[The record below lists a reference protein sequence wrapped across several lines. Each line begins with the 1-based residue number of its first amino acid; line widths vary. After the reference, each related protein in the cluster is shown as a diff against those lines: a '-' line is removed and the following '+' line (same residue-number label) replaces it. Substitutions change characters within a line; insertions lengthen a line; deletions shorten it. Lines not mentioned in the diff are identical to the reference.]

1 MSKDHMLY
9 MTGHNASTMCLVCK
23 SFYDAYA
30 ECSANCSDGDICHL
44 CSLHHYH
51 LSCFKNIFHR
61 QLELY
66 WVRTCM
72 LAMKLYWVILYI
84 EMYTLV
90 LFLFCLL
97 IIQNQKHISPNILF
111 YSYYFSF

>member
-1 MSKDHMLY
+1 
-9 MTGHNASTMCLVCK
+9 
-23 SFYDAYA
+23 
-30 ECSANCSDGDICHL
+30 
-44 CSLHHYH
+44 
-51 LSCFKNIFHR
+51 
-61 QLELY
+61 
-66 WVRTCM
+66 M